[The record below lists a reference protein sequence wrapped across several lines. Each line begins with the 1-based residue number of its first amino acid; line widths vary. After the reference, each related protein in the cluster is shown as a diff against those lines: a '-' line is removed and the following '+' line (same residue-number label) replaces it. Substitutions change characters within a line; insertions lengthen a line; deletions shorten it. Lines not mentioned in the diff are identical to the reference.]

1 VSKGRAL
8 LLLRRTTRCI
18 RAVCGLAG
26 QTLSD
31 SPGLGLAFSGRVRL
45 TVADRCGERARA
57 SSEAGARSAWVWMSG
72 FRPEEERA
80 RRLCGRSL
88 GGECARVRKEDS
100 LPSTDA
106 PSGEKGLS
114 MIEVHMRLRSIAR
127 PRRSS
132 MSSSTFMAT
141 IAGSQHRTRSGASPI
156 SPRASPISP
165 RIRWLS
171 GRPILSLGPRA
182 CVTERLWSSSH
193 RRR

>member
-1 VSKGRAL
+1 VRADSRPGGIQRGD
-8 LLLRRTTRCI
+8 RRSATCRI
-18 RAVCGLAG
+18 RVRAVAHPCAK
-26 QTLSD
+26 QTTARDDLRARRLRIGAR
-31 SPGLGLAFSGRVRL
+31 PLVSG
-45 TVADRCGERARA
+45 EARA
-57 SSEAGARSAWVWMSG
+57 SAFVRLRPGA
-72 FRPEEERA
+72 RPEEERA

-100 LPSTDA
+100 LPSTDE